1 MACGSCNLTF
11 GQSEVMALLMVKGQV
26 VSAVHH
32 NGGGKCLARALT
44 RRPTAAVVVV
54 RAVGGEV
61 PPRYLDQAAA
71 ATHTGSVSRLHWGRK
86 PSEAAG

>member
-61 PPRYLDQAAA
+61 PPRYLDPNTSRFREPAPLGAQA
-71 ATHTGSVSRLHWGRK
+71 L
-86 PSEAAG
+86 